1 MNSKINLNEISDFL
15 SNLRKD
21 KTILS
26 ESTIVVESVLQKP
39 YPESDLHSL
48 TIEELSTK
56 LNEARREQHR
66 ILQFSAQEIAH
77 LKFVDEAVSILEFI
91 QSAGNTFV
99 SSVQKSKEAHDKGDA
114 ESARAYFK
122 TAKKSRYHMN
132 EKDLDQATPH
142 FKAYKELQKKYD
154 DKPNVAES
162 EELDELSNVTLGKYK
177 SAAGKAASAADAAG
191 DYKTGNKRF
200 SGIMK
205 ATKKQFA
212 NDAKALKKES
222 ADVELDESNI
232 TTVSGIRDIRP
243 GTKHNYEIVKS
254 HGIHKHET
262 GQEQHVYTVKRPN
275 GFHGVLVTDKNKT
288 HVIGQTFDNHSK
300 EKALEIAAHYKKHGQ
315 IGMSKHAKWYIGG
328 DKIVKESEEL
338 DEASIESK
346 IASLEKKIQ
355 DARDAIGLAREKRKM
370 KGQRQQGPREIAL
383 QKKIDDMRR
392 LIDDIERSAKNE
404 SEELDEFVEYKNLA
418 IHSVIHKQKQSNL
431 AAGVE
436 HLAKKNTAMTAYHAA
451 KKAGNHE
458 EAAKHLET
466 ANAHHATAM
475 KHHDAVQELS
485 KKIAALHKN

>member
-26 ESTIVVESVLQKP
+26 ESTIVIESVLQKP

-48 TIEELSTK
+48 SFEELSAK

-66 ILQFSAQEIAH
+66 IPQFSAQEIAH
-77 LKFVDEAVSILEFI
+77 LKFVDEAMSILEYV

-99 SSVQKSKEAHDKGDA
+99 SSIQKSKEAHDKGDA
-114 ESARAYFK
+114 ESAQAHFK

-132 EKDLDQATPH
+132 DKDLDQATPH
-142 FKAYKELQKKYD
+142 FKVYKELQKKYD

-162 EELDELSNVTLGKYK
+162 EKLEELSNETLGRYK
-177 SAAGKAASAADAAG
+177 SAAGKAASAADSAG
-191 DYKTGNKRF
+191 DFKTGNKRF

-212 NDAKALKKES
+212 NDAKAVKKES
-222 ADVELDESNI
+222 VD
-232 TTVSGIRDIRP
+232 
-243 GTKHNYEIVKS
+243 
-254 HGIHKHET
+254 
-262 GQEQHVYTVKRPN
+262 
-275 GFHGVLVTDKNKT
+275 
-288 HVIGQTFDNHSK
+288 
-300 EKALEIAAHYKKHGQ
+300 
-315 IGMSKHAKWYIGG
+315 
-328 DKIVKESEEL
+328 L
-338 DEASIESK
+338 DEANVESK

-370 KGQRQQGPREIAL
+370 KGQRQQGPREMAL
-383 QKKIDDMRR
+383 QKKIDDLRHQ
-392 LIDDIERSAKNE
+392 IDDIERSTKNE
-404 SEELDEFVEYKNLA
+404 SDELDEAQLDEFIEFKNKALHA
-418 IHSVIHKQKQSNL
+418 VMHKQKQSNL
-431 AAGVE
+431 ASGVE
-436 HLAKKNTAMTAYHAA
+436 HLAKKNTAMTAHHAA

-466 ANAHHATAM
+466 ANVHHATAM

-485 KKIAALHKN
+485 KKMAALHTN